1 MERRCSGVRAWNATI
16 PLGVDVLIS
25 DLVELGALIRRR
37 RTDLSLS
44 QNELAEKV
52 GTTRQWVSRL
62 EKGKNDIG
70 TARLLAVLGVLEL
83 NLEIRPPRLEI
94 AAMTIQE
101 GARAQSLIS
110 PEMERL
116 LARMSG
122 EANALLPDANLPGTG
137 LRLPDRTASVDPI
150 AFEAGRRRILE
161 ASLKLSQRA
170 AETKIEKEPD
180 DAQS

>member
-1 MERRCSGVRAWNATI
+1 M
-16 PLGVDVLIS
+16 LIN

-37 RTDLSLS
+37 RTELNLS
-44 QNELAEKV
+44 QNDLAEKV
-52 GTTRQWVSRL
+52 GTTRQWLSRL

-83 NLEIRPPRLEI
+83 NLEIRPPRLES
-94 AAMTIQE
+94 AAMAIQE
-101 GARAQSLIS
+101 GVRAQSLIS

-116 LARMSG
+116 LARMRG
-122 EANALLPDANLPGTG
+122 EGSAPLSDTYLPGTG
-137 LRLPDRTASVDPI
+137 LRVPDLTTSVEPN
-150 AFEAGRRRILE
+150 ALEAGRRRIFE

-170 AETKIEKEPD
+170 AETKTGKESD